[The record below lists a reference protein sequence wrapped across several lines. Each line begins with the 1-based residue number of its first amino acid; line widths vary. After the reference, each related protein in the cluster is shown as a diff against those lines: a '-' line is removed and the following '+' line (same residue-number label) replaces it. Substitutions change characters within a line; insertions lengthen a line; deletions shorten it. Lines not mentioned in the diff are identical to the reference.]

1 MSLWIKS
8 YSFIIQMKVT
18 EQYFPVHVVLFIT
31 LYKVILT
38 LESVDENLKS
48 DLLNESF

>member
-8 YSFIIQMKVT
+8 YSFVIQMKVT
-18 EQYFPVHVVLFIT
+18 EQYFPVVLFIT

-48 DLLNESF
+48 DFLNESY